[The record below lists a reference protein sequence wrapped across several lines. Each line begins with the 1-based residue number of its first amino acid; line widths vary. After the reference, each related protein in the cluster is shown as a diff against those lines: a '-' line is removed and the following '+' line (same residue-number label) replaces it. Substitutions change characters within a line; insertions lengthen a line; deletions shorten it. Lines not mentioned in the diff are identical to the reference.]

1 MIPFSMRV
9 VIDTN
14 VLVAAMRSRN
24 GASNALIFKIGLGVF
39 DLVLSVPLMFE
50 YEDVLSRP
58 EFGFEQPK
66 INAVLN
72 FIAANSHH
80 QKIHYLWRPHLN
92 DPKDDMVLELALNAN
107 CSTIITFNQKDFRAS
122 KQLGIQTTLPKDFL
136 SLIGGQR

>member
-1 MIPFSMRV
+1 MRV

-14 VLVAAMRSRN
+14 VLVAAMRSKN
-24 GASNALIFKIGLGVF
+24 GASNALIFKIGLGYF
-39 DLVLSVPLMFE
+39 EIALSVPLMFE

-58 EFGFEQPK
+58 ELGFEQHK
-66 INAVLN
+66 IDAVLN

-107 CSTIITFNQKDFRAS
+107 CNTIVTFNQKDFRTS
-122 KQLGIQTTLPKDFL
+122 NQLGVQTIFPKDFL
-136 SLIGGQR
+136 HLIGGQS